1 MEEKDE
7 SPAKKLKI
15 ETRETETKKME
26 IISEGKVKKAQ
37 NVQEKLAEIK
47 SAYNEN
53 TKDDIDDHCGADKV
67 RKVDEDVAIEKTEKE
82 KEGKDDDEDEAEREE
97 KQNASDS
104 YCQVIWLTSPFLKS
118 LLIHAVLLIRSFFF
132 NFFYLLF
139 VDQICKLNLRAGA
152 LPLHM
157 EFAHKQ
163 KKQVPI
169 FNEDRYFSLVQTYL
183 ITTFKPYTNHFE
195 HRLSVKFAR
204 WCWQRAV

>member
-53 TKDDIDDHCGADKV
+53 TKDDFDDHCGADKV
-67 RKVDEDVAIEKTEKE
+67 RKVDEELDVAIEKTEEE
-82 KEGKDDDEDEAEREE
+82 KEAKDDDEDEAEREE

-104 YCQVIWLTSPFLKS
+104 YCQVTWLTSPFLKS
-118 LLIHAVLLIRSFFF
+118 SVIHGVLLIRS
-132 NFFYLLF
+132 
-139 VDQICKLNLRAGA
+139 A
-152 LPLHM
+152 
-157 EFAHKQ
+157 
-163 KKQVPI
+163 
-169 FNEDRYFSLVQTYL
+169 S
-183 ITTFKPYTNHFE
+183 
-195 HRLSVKFAR
+195 
-204 WCWQRAV
+204 

>member
-53 TKDDIDDHCGADKV
+53 TKDDFDDHCGADKV
-67 RKVDEDVAIEKTEKE
+67 RKVDEELDVAIEKTEEE

-104 YCQVIWLTSPFLKS
+104 YCQVTWLTSPSLKS
-118 LLIHAVLLIRSFFF
+118 SVIPAVLLIRSFFSIF
-132 NFFYLLF
+132 LF
-139 VDQICKLNLRAGA
+139 VIC
-152 LPLHM
+152 
-157 EFAHKQ
+157 
-163 KKQVPI
+163 
-169 FNEDRYFSLVQTYL
+169 
-183 ITTFKPYTNHFE
+183 
-195 HRLSVKFAR
+195 
-204 WCWQRAV
+204 